1 MEIRAGEK
9 KSYARVP
16 TRFTRFTLATL
27 AILVTP
33 ATAGTLGPAP
43 WPSPHSP
50 RTLPLLCPASK
61 PLSRPLTL
69 VPHHQPQSSRSLIST
84 RFAPSAPN
92 SAPLSPTPSP
102 LPALPTSGVVH
113 LHATCLSRC
122 IYGIGLE
129 WQSESTV
136 HPMLPAQRSLP
147 LFLAAALLCAAP
159 AAGGGYL
166 QKLAA
171 ASKEAFTWGWDD
183 YVRWGVQPG
192 KRTDYLTHSVVFS
205 QDDIDSATGYNV
217 RVVMLRRDVCICARG
232 ICTRGVC
239 ICVYRYTPRTIGQ

>member
-1 MEIRAGEK
+1 MGAREVEIRAGEK

-102 LPALPTSGVVH
+102 LPALPTSGVV
-113 LHATCLSRC
+113 TCLSRC
-122 IYGIGLE
+122 IYGIGFRVP
-129 WQSESTV
+129 QPPTQK
-136 HPMLPAQRSLP
+136 HPRNHDPSAKPHSKTDHGNLP
-147 LFLAAALLCAAP
+147 
-159 AAGGGYL
+159 
-166 QKLAA
+166 
-171 ASKEAFTWGWDD
+171 
-183 YVRWGVQPG
+183 
-192 KRTDYLTHSVVFS
+192 
-205 QDDIDSATGYNV
+205 
-217 RVVMLRRDVCICARG
+217 
-232 ICTRGVC
+232 
-239 ICVYRYTPRTIGQ
+239 